1 MICICHTSYFTAS
14 LLTRFQEYTIIN
26 SNFAH
31 QKINCAQTVSDVA
44 VYVDN
49 EDRYLLLP
57 DDDYVIEYI
66 GNDEGV
72 MTCDVGEYEDNELV
86 RSLTYENIPLSKDQK
101 YSSFLEAGRRQGLAL
116 YNLNSEEGECITASI
131 AQGFE
136 RKEVKA
142 ETLSLD
148 QETLELE
155 IGESYTLQEAMEPYN
170 TTESQVTWESSD
182 DRIVSVD
189 EDGTVTALGK
199 GQVQI
204 TAKGQSGNL
213 SAVCQVTVPRTP
225 ILPSA
230 SVSPTVLPTRM
241 PDAAGCPDSTGTPSP
256 SAVVRPAVTAS
267 IPPKT
272 TVSSTKAP
280 KAPVVTQTLRKGQV
294 FKDAKTKAYY
304 KILSVTAAGG
314 KAAYLHPVGKKVK
327 KVTIKDTVIR
337 KGKKF
342 KVTQLGNKAFK
353 DCKKLQKVTIGK
365 NVSVIGKKAFANC
378 RSLKV
383 VILTGTKQKLPKN
396 AFAGCPAKPKVR
408 KKH

>member
-1 MICICHTSYFTAS
+1 MWHGFQYDFWLLKKNAPEASTGRHVHRTSK
-14 LLTRFQEYTIIN
+14 QQ
-26 SNFAH
+26 SN
-31 QKINCAQTVSDVA
+31 QTSH
-44 VYVDN
+44 
-49 EDRYLLLP
+49 
-57 DDDYVIEYI
+57 
-66 GNDEGV
+66 
-72 MTCDVGEYEDNELV
+72 
-86 RSLTYENIPLSKDQK
+86 KK

-148 QETLELE
+148 RKTLELDM
-155 IGESYTLQEAMEPYN
+155 GESYTLQEAMEPYN

-256 SAVVRPAVTAS
+256 SAAVRPAVTAS

-272 TVSSTKAP
+272 TGLLDQSTES
-280 KAPVVTQTLRKGQV
+280 T
-294 FKDAKTKAYY
+294 
-304 KILSVTAAGG
+304 GG
-314 KAAYLHPVGKKVK
+314 HTNASQG
-327 KVTIKDTVIR
+327 
-337 KGKKF
+337 
-342 KVTQLGNKAFK
+342 
-353 DCKKLQKVTIGK
+353 
-365 NVSVIGKKAFANC
+365 
-378 RSLKV
+378 
-383 VILTGTKQKLPKN
+383 TG
-396 AFAGCPAKPKVR
+396 F
-408 KKH
+408 

>member
-1 MICICHTSYFTAS
+1 M
-14 LLTRFQEYTIIN
+14 
-26 SNFAH
+26 
-31 QKINCAQTVSDVA
+31 
-44 VYVDN
+44 
-49 EDRYLLLP
+49 
-57 DDDYVIEYI
+57 
-66 GNDEGV
+66 
-72 MTCDVGEYEDNELV
+72 
-86 RSLTYENIPLSKDQK
+86 
-101 YSSFLEAGRRQGLAL
+101 EAGRRQGLAL
-116 YNLNSEEGECITASI
+116 YNLNSEEGERITAST

-182 DRIVSVD
+182 DRI
-189 EDGTVTALGK
+189 
-199 GQVQI
+199 
-204 TAKGQSGNL
+204 
-213 SAVCQVTVPRTP
+213 
-225 ILPSA
+225 A

-256 SAVVRPAVTAS
+256 SAAVRPAVTAS

-272 TVSSTKAP
+272 TVFSTKAP

-342 KVTQLGNKAFK
+342 KVT
-353 DCKKLQKVTIGK
+353 
-365 NVSVIGKKAFANC
+365 
-378 RSLKV
+378 
-383 VILTGTKQKLPKN
+383 
-396 AFAGCPAKPKVR
+396 
-408 KKH
+408 

>member
-1 MICICHTSYFTAS
+1 M
-14 LLTRFQEYTIIN
+14 
-26 SNFAH
+26 
-31 QKINCAQTVSDVA
+31 
-44 VYVDN
+44 DN

-116 YNLNSEEGECITASI
+116 YNLNSEEGERITAST

-170 TTESQVTWESSD
+170 TTESQVTWKSSD

-241 PDAAGCPDSTGTPSP
+241 PDAADCPDSTGTPSP
-256 SAVVRPAVTAS
+256 SAAGYPDSTGTPSPSAAVRPAVTAS

-314 KAAYLHPVGKKVK
+314 KATYLHPVGKKVK

-353 DCKKLQKVTIGK
+353 DCKKLQKVTVGK

-383 VILTGTKQKLPKN
+383 VILTGPKQKLPKN